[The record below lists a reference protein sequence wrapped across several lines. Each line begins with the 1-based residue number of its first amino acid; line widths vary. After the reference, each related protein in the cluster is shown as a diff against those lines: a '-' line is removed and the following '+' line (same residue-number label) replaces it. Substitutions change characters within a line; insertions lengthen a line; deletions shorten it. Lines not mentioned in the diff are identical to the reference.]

1 MATGKQNV
9 ITAWLKDK
17 LEFTFLSPDIKI
29 IWSCLH
35 EPQSMNYAIR
45 VLHFKGWLSWHHWKH
60 LLKILLT
67 NVNLTPR
74 DRTPKKAQDTQRLV
88 CCLPGGLKQKA
99 HSFDVHLIG
108 LNRLHDILSAKM
120 KTILF
125 WKKWF

>member
-1 MATGKQNV
+1 MTPLETLAKNPS
-9 ITAWLKDK
+9 DK
-17 LEFTFLSPDIKI
+17 I
-29 IWSCLH
+29 
-35 EPQSMNYAIR
+35 
-45 VLHFKGWLSWHHWKH
+45 
-60 LLKILLT
+60 
-67 NVNLTPR
+67 VNLTSR

-125 WKKWF
+125 